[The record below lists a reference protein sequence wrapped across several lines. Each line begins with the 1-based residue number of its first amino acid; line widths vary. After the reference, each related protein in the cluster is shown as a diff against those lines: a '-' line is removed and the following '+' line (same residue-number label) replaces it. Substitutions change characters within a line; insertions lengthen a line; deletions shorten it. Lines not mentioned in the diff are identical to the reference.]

1 MCRLAQSLNRTRS
14 SALGRMHNHNAPM
27 FSSVP
32 LPEPDQAL
40 DYARGARLDSSP
52 SVSSTSNDEAGTC
65 SGSGNDGV
73 LCPAARLFLDDPL
86 CSPVSVLQA
95 FKAFREDIDVLSL
108 DSVSEEVLAD
118 ADFLF
123 DLSAD
128 ADLAP
133 LPASPARAPAA
144 ALPPVAFRSASE
156 ALAAASYQLSSPT
169 TSAATPRS
177 PFEDALDACAAPR
190 VFSGFGAAAACAP
203 LADLQALTGSCSGSR
218 SLRFGSA
225 ESVGSPTGSPPPQP
239 AAALPLRALLRRA
252 ASDDAASSLGFPAS
266 EYPLTPAA
274 LRSALSMVPGLLQQ
288 QQQQQQQQ
296 SLAASPAV
304 AALERAAC
312 SLADNL
318 QHCLARYACPPA
330 RLPMQDAASGQRG
343 WGPSKVCNPAVLQ
356 RWQRPAGM
364 RLKRAATASTRR
376 F

>member
-1 MCRLAQSLNRTRS
+1 
-14 SALGRMHNHNAPM
+14 M
-27 FSSVP
+27 FASVP
-32 LPEPDQAL
+32 LPEPDQAPGH
-40 DYARGARLDSSP
+40 ARGARLDSSP
-52 SVSSTSNDEAGTC
+52 SVSSAGTDEGGAC

-86 CSPVSVLQA
+86 CSPVSVLAA
-95 FKAFREDIDVLSL
+95 FKAFRADIDVLSL

-133 LPASPARAPAA
+133 LPDLAPRAPA
-144 ALPPVAFRSASE
+144 ALPPVAFRSASQ

-169 TSAATPRS
+169 ASAATPRS

-190 VFSGFGAAAACAP
+190 SFSGFGAAAACAP
-203 LADLQALTGSCSGSR
+203 LADLQALTGSSCGSA
-218 SLRFGSA
+218 SLRVVGSA

-239 AAALPLRALLRRA
+239 APALPLRAMLRRVASDGA
-252 ASDDAASSLGFPAS
+252 ASCFPAC

-274 LRSALSMVPGLLQQ
+274 LRSALSMVPGVV
-288 QQQQQQQQ
+288 QQQQQQ

-318 QHCLARYACPPA
+318 QSCLARYACSPA
-330 RLPMQDAASGQRG
+330 RLPLQDTASGQRG
-343 WGPSKVCNPAVLQ
+343 WGPSKVRANAVTQ
-356 RWQRPAGM
+356 HWQRPAE
-364 RLKRAATASTRR
+364 LPIVCDTSCHKPS
-376 F
+376 